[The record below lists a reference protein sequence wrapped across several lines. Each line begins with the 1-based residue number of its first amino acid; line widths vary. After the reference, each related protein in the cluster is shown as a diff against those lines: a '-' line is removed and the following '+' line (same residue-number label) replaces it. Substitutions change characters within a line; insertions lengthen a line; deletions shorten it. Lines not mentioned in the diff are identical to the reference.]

1 MLNYFLTSLPRAI
14 LGARGS
20 YFKSVV
26 GALDLC
32 ELAGTVPSFASV
44 WLHNVKPNRTLPEFL
59 AGRRSYPDVVRY
71 VIAGQVPVGAT
82 TVGYSSFCYAA
93 VNIVDQHANSP
104 SQCDG
109 REEQPS
115 NQARTYS

>member
-44 WLHNVKPNRTLPEFL
+44 WLHNVKPNSVALSAWHDSLKNP
-59 AGRRSYPDVVRY
+59 A
-71 VIAGQVPVGAT
+71 
-82 TVGYSSFCYAA
+82 
-93 VNIVDQHANSP
+93 
-104 SQCDG
+104 
-109 REEQPS
+109 
-115 NQARTYS
+115 